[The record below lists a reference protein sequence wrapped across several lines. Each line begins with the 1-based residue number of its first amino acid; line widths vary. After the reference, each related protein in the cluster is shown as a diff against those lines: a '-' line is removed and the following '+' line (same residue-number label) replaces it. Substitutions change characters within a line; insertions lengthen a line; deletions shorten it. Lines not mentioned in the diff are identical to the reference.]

1 MVTGTGAV
9 LSPHNQVRGFAAT
22 AFHYCGATR
31 VKVATSARGACLTLA
46 LVMGDTQLCQPL

>member
-1 MVTGTGAV
+1 MVTGTGV
-9 LSPHNQVRGFAAT
+9 ILFPHNQVSGFAAT
-22 AFHYCGATR
+22 VLHYLGATR